1 MWSRNSYAP
10 FRISFAGGG
19 TDVPPYVERSGG
31 VVVNATIDRG
41 VTTRFASD
49 GLPLEISSRDLLESH
64 TFGIRVGRK
73 SGVMDRLVSLMQENK
88 VTTGKISI
96 NSDVPPGSGLGSSS
110 ALTISMLQILDSI
123 KGNKDVSADDIAARA
138 LEIERN
144 FLHIALGKQDPY
156 AIASAGFKKVEFGVD
171 GGVKYSFLKNE
182 EFVSDLE
189 SRCLLVY
196 TGKTRESSR
205 LLRRQMELS
214 GKGEARVIE
223 SLNSIRKIAESIY
236 RAAENGDMEE
246 FCELVNEG
254 WALKRNL
261 GEGITNDRV
270 EGIISV
276 AMKNGS
282 RAARLLGG
290 GAQGFIL
297 LIAGDSRISELQRR
311 MMSVSKFVIR
321 VSLRDQKRFLE
332 IGK

>member
-1 MWSRNSYAP
+1 
-10 FRISFAGGG
+10 
-19 TDVPPYVERSGG
+19 
-31 VVVNATIDRG
+31 
-41 VTTRFASD
+41 
-49 GLPLEISSRDLLESH
+49 
-64 TFGIRVGRK
+64 
-73 SGVMDRLVSLMQENK
+73 
-88 VTTGKISI
+88 
-96 NSDVPPGSGLGSSS
+96 
-110 ALTISMLQILDSI
+110 
-123 KGNKDVSADDIAARA
+123 
-138 LEIERN
+138 
-144 FLHIALGKQDPY
+144 
-156 AIASAGFKKVEFGVD
+156 
-171 GGVKYSFLKNE
+171 
-182 EFVSDLE
+182 
-189 SRCLLVY
+189 
-196 TGKTRESSR
+196 
-205 LLRRQMELS
+205 
-214 GKGEARVIE
+214 
-223 SLNSIRKIAESIY
+223 
-236 RAAENGDMEE
+236 MEE